1 MKYPDSKT
9 ARLHVIEELIVNKE
23 ISSQNE
29 LLEILKSKGFEV
41 TQTTLSRDLDEI
53 NAIKSSNSTG
63 KNIYTIKKKSV
74 DKLNSSKNV
83 RNKLEKSLSEF
94 VISVDSSANLA
105 IIHTPAGAAQYVA
118 SLIDQSA
125 IDKVIATIAGD
136 NTVLVVTKG
145 IDDGKKVAGQIW
157 DYAKH

>member
-9 ARLHVIEELIVNKE
+9 ARQHVIEELIVNKE

-29 LLEILKSKGFEV
+29 LLNMLKSKGFDI

-53 NAIKSSNSTG
+53 NAVKNVKIDG
-63 KNIYTIKKKSV
+63 KNVYTIKKNSA
-74 DKLNSSKNV
+74 DKLQSSKDV

-118 SLIDQSA
+118 SLIDQA
-125 IDKVIATIAGD
+125 AMEKVLATIAGD

-145 IDDGKKVAGQIW
+145 LDDGKKVASQIW
-157 DYAKH
+157 EYAKQ